1 MKDFGFDMTK
11 VRIQSNCHTNG
22 IVVDK
27 KRVLVGSHNWT
38 NSGTVFNRDASLLI
52 DHQAVA
58 EYFETL
64 FLFDWANMS
73 RQRTVF
79 EESAARLISPEAAR
93 ETQGRV
99 VSLMEYL
106 GEE

>member
-1 MKDFGFDMTK
+1 MRRTTDELTHKGQEDTK
-11 VRIQSNCHTNG
+11 G

-27 KRVLVGSHNWT
+27 KRVLVRSHNWT
-38 NSGTVFNRDASLLI
+38 NPGTVFNRDASLLI

-79 EESAARLISPEAAR
+79 EESAARLISPEAAQDT
-93 ETQGRV
+93 EGR